1 MWVFRSE
8 ALLDKSL
15 VTILQLGKRF
25 QSQTVVLVFFLNPA
39 LLILSSKSQYQTR
52 RLPSQLITVTEV
64 VIFFCINTKLC
75 CLV

>member
-8 ALLDKSL
+8 ASLDKSL

-25 QSQTVVLVFFLNPA
+25 QSQTVVLVFFLNPV
-39 LLILSSKSQYQTR
+39 LLLLSSKSQDQTR

-64 VIFFCINTKLC
+64 VIF
-75 CLV
+75 CLFLHKH